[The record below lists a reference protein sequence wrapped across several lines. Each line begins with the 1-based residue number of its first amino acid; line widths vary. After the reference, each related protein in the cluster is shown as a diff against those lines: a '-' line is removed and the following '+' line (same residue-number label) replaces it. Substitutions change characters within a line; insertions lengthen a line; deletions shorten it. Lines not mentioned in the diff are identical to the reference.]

1 MTMKQNLLKTIAIG
15 LLAMVGV
22 NAWAGDFIDDATSI
36 KVAGNNASA
45 TAGEKKTLTFT
56 PSGNEIKID
65 FTFSEKTVTP
75 GQIFGVVEYSGA
87 GSNTDKSRFRYLTLN
102 NGSADTDLEEGDK
115 ASSLSF
121 TVNGNEVRI
130 CPFLQNDV
138 SNAAKVMKTYYT
150 TNVDKS
156 SLTIKSA
163 GMYVGGTS
171 GTKMTLNRVGIYTLG
186 EILELYPELKTK
198 NWQINHQYR
207 LLNDGSNNANNSQTN
222 NGTDNG
228 WIETKNN
235 ASAITS
241 LNGCKL
247 FVKAVDPA
255 IIPNNYKFFYFRF
268 LQPTIA
274 TTEDIFKDV
283 KDDVTLMLSFG
294 TGSNPHIMPYLPT
307 MHPKLIDFDR
317 NMYNYTF
324 VDGVAPS
331 SAEKVDVKGGQ
342 STSYATYSR
351 NLKAGY
357 NSCMMPFKK
366 LANAS
371 DIPTGISFF
380 KVNTLSDGKVVF
392 AKMTNDEVTAD
403 NAFTNG
409 SDSWTPVIIK
419 AETAGVY
426 TFVGRDGQTTASGY
440 KPKKV
445 GNSGTDP
452 NAIYWVG
459 SFVEEAPM
467 AAGNAY
473 NGYTAC
479 YGISTDGSEIKKMK
493 NNTKA
498 TYYRAFL
505 ADNRP
510 GSAPALS
517 LDFNDG
523 NGTTDISIEKIHGL
537 EMASDGAI
545 YNLQGVRMNGD
556 NLPKGIYVKNGKKF
570 VVK

>member
-22 NAWAGDFIDDATSI
+22 NAWAGDFIDDATTI

-56 PSGNEIKID
+56 PIGTDAKID
-65 FTFSEKTVTP
+65 FTFTSKTITP
-75 GQIFGVVEYSGA
+75 GQIFGLVEYSANGGTFTKTRIMKMTIDGNEYEEKSA
-87 GSNTDKSRFRYLTLN
+87 GSVLNFTL
-102 NGSADTDLEEGDK
+102 D
-115 ASSLSF
+115 
-121 TVNGNEVRI
+121 NGNSVAI
-130 CPFLQNDV
+130 CSYVQNANDTESKQFV
-138 SNAAKVMKTYYT
+138 KYYT
-150 TNVDKS
+150 DNVDKTS
-156 SLTIKSA
+156 YTVTA
-163 GMYVGGTS
+163 VTAYVGVATAS
-171 GTKMTLNRVGIYTLG
+171 TKTTVTRLGVYTLG

-207 LLNDGSNNANNSQTN
+207 LLNDGSNNANNSATN

-235 ASAITS
+235 GSDITS
-241 LNGCKL
+241 LAGCKL

-255 IIPNNYKFFYFRF
+255 KLPSNYNYLYFRR
-268 LQPTIA
+268 LNPSSA
-274 TTEDIFKDV
+274 ATEDIFTDLKDNQV
-283 KDDVTLMLSFG
+283 LMLSFG
-294 TGSNPHIMPYLPT
+294 TGSNAHVLTKLPT
-307 MHPKLIDFDR
+307 MHNKLIDFDR

-331 SAEKVDVKGGQ
+331 SAEKADVKGGQ

-556 NLPKGIYVKNGKKF
+556 NLPKGIYVKNGRKF